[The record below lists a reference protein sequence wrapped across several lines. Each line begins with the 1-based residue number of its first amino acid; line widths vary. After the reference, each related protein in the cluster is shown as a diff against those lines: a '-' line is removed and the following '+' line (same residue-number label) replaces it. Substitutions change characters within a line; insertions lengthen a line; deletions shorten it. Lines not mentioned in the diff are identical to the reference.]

1 MRNLLPLPF
10 DLFLRDFQRAR
21 EWLGHQ
27 QSDQFPARLGAC
39 ATEAPDLM
47 SPSKQAD
54 SSASVAFEHHL
65 TSLTIKESIK
75 ANKPAILNRPLEHH
89 LQLVTETH
97 LAVNGN
103 LLPLMFQGTQV
114 TTLQTSTADARHLA
128 SY

>member
-10 DLFLRDFQRAR
+10 DFFLRDFQRAR

-39 ATEAPDLM
+39 ATEAPNLM

-54 SSASVAFEHHL
+54 SSASVAFDKFN
-65 TSLTIKESIK
+65 SQRIK

-97 LAVNGN
+97 LAVN
-103 LLPLMFQGTQV
+103 
-114 TTLQTSTADARHLA
+114 
-128 SY
+128 